1 MKIPQKSIKEQPPS
15 IKMDNEHDEAVPEEE
30 THMANKYKK
39 DAEPHWYSRKWVKIA
54 IDTNQSK
61 A

>member
-1 MKIPQKSIKEQPPS
+1 
-15 IKMDNEHDEAVPEEE
+15 MDNEHDEAVPEEE